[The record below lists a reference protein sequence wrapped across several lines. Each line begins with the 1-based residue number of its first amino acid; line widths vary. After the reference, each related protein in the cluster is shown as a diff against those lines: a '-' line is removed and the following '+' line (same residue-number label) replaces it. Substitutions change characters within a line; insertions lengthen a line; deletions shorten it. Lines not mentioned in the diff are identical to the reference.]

1 MKNVIVIIYK
11 DINGRENSIDGVI
24 KDYSHFPKW
33 LKEHNDKRRI
43 DYLND
48 EDFVEETD
56 DDFELISVPFYKF

>member
-33 LKEHNDKRRI
+33 LKEHNDKRRM
-43 DYLND
+43 ND
-48 EDFVEETD
+48 LDFVEETD
-56 DDFELISVPFYKF
+56 EDFELIAVPFYKF

>member
-1 MKNVIVIIYK
+1 MENVLVIIYK
-11 DINGRENSIDGVI
+11 DNLGRENSIDGVI
-24 KDYSHFPKW
+24 KDYSHFANW

-48 EDFVEETD
+48 EDFVEETE